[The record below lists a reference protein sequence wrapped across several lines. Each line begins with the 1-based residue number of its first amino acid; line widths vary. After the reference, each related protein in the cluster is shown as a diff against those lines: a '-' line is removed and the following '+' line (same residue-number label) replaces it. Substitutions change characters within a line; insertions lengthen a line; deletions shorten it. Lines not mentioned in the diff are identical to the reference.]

1 MSEEV
6 GGSAAATTG
15 AQRQNERV
23 FLRQSTGLVRLLG
36 TGDSVI
42 YGVMI
47 STLLLGAAL
56 TFLAVPYAFPGAN
69 QWLGIVITGV
79 FGSTMMVAYS
89 MLSSAM
95 PRSGGDYVF
104 QSRLVHPVF
113 GVPLVLWG
121 FVLWMGLWEALT
133 GYLVATVALA
143 PFSAILA
150 EQTGATWL
158 ADFGTWAATS
168 WGVVVITLVLFA
180 ITLTIL
186 IRGIRLYVRIQWV
199 LWAFTL
205 LSFGVAWVLLVTHGH
220 DAFVSS
226 LNAFVTESGGKPDYY
241 ARVIAAG
248 QEGGFAFKGFNLG
261 DTIGVAPVAWSA
273 LAWTMWSV
281 LNAGEL
287 KHARKLRSMN
297 ISTVGALAIV
307 TGLLALTAFL
317 LVQTVGASFLGSAAT
332 AYYSGSPVSG
342 ELPGPPY
349 FGVLTAVL
357 TTSPVVTVLFAIGF
371 VTIGIQLLIG
381 IAWGSSRVIL
391 ALSFDRMLPPRLG
404 DVSPRFHTPVK
415 AIVAFFLVSV
425 AWVFLYNKTD
435 FGQYTLAVT
444 LTSIIVYM
452 GTMVAA
458 IVFPFRAPEI
468 YKASPAAR
476 YRIFGIPLITV
487 LGVVALAFNGLMVWF
502 YLDKDALGVNST
514 DSLLVIGGS
523 YLLCVAYYLGRR
535 LWLKRQGFEPDV
547 TFALIPPD

>member
-1 MSEEV
+1 MSENV
-6 GGSAAATTG
+6 GGSAATAGAT
-15 AQRQNERV
+15 RQNERV
-23 FLRQSTGLVRLLG
+23 FLRQSTGLVRLMG

-42 YGVMI
+42 YGAMI

-56 TFLAVPYAFPGAN
+56 TYLVVPYAFPGAN

-79 FGSTMMVAYS
+79 FGVTMMVAYS

-104 QSRLVHPVF
+104 QSRLVHPVL

-133 GYLVATVALA
+133 GYLVATVAIA
-143 PFSAILA
+143 PFSAVLSQ
-150 EQTGATWL
+150 QTGAGWL
-158 ADFGTWAATS
+158 ESFGNWAATS
-168 WGVVVITLVLFA
+168 WGVVVISLVLFA
-180 ITLTIL
+180 VTLAVL

-199 LWAFTL
+199 LWALTL
-205 LSFGVAWVLLVTHGH
+205 LSFAIAWVLLVANGH
-220 DAFVSS
+220 AAFVSS
-226 LNAFVTESGGKPDYY
+226 LNRFVASSGGGANYY
-241 ARVIAAG
+241 ASVIAAG
-248 QEGGFAFKGFNLG
+248 HAGGFHFSGYKFI

-297 ISTVGALAIV
+297 IATVGALAIV
-307 TGLLALTAFL
+307 TGLLALTALL
-317 LVQTVGASFLGSAAT
+317 LVRTVGADFLGSAAT
-332 AYYSGSPVSG
+332 AFYNGSPVAG
-342 ELPGPPY
+342 KLPGPPY

-357 TTSPVVTVLFAIGF
+357 TTSPVVTVLFALGF
-371 VTIGIQLLIG
+371 VAVGIQLLIG

-391 ALSFDRMLPPRLG
+391 AMSFDRMLPTRLG

-415 AIVAFFLVSV
+415 ATVAFFAISV
-425 AWVFLYNKTD
+425 AWVYLYNETSLSK
-435 FGQYTLAVT
+435 YTLAVT

-458 IVFPFRAPEI
+458 IVFPYRAPEI
-468 YKASPAAR
+468 YKASPAAK
-476 YRIFGIPLITV
+476 YSLFGIPLISV
-487 LGVVALAFNGLMVWF
+487 LGTIALLFNGLMVWF

-523 YLLCVAYYLGRR
+523 YLLCVAYYLARR
-535 LWLKRQGFEPDV
+535 QWLQRQGFEPNV